1 MPRFSGKVRPFLVYY
16 RSRKKL
22 PQPFRGI
29 HLLNNLLIVEDNEPA
44 QNPLSRF
51 LEEKGYTVHTV
62 RTIRD
67 ALPYC
72 QNGQPQIVLAD
83 LHLPD
88 GTALDLLQKVRQTS
102 RETVFVLIT
111 EMGEVNLVLEALR
124 LGADDYLFKPFTNLE
139 NVASVIEKQVKKH
152 PVGKRML
159 TDADLEQLDKLQQ
172 MIQTSDFHMV
182 FQPIFR
188 LDDRSI
194 FGYEALM
201 RPGPSSPM
209 PNPGTLMELAE
220 QLGVARK
227 LDLICI
233 EKALATTPPNAPRLF
248 VNIET
253 ETVADPDSLLEVVA
267 LAEKSKQ
274 PLVLEVTERRT
285 VINLGILSGPCEV
298 LRKKKIALAV
308 DDVGSGYASIERVLS
323 IRPQFLKIAMSIT
336 RSVDADTIRRV
347 MAESILYMSERIGAS
362 VIAEGIETEKELAIL
377 KRVGVKLGQGYY
389 LSPKP

>member
-1 MPRFSGKVRPFLVYY
+1 
-16 RSRKKL
+16 
-22 PQPFRGI
+22 
-29 HLLNNLLIVEDNEPA
+29 LNNLLIVEDHEPA
-44 QNPLSRF
+44 LNPLSRF
-51 LEEKGYTVHTV
+51 LEEKGYTVHTA
-62 RTIRD
+62 RSIKD

-72 QNGQPQIVLAD
+72 QNGQTQIVLAD

-88 GTALDLLQKVRQTS
+88 GTALDLLQKVRQIS

-111 EMGEVNLVLEALR
+111 EMGEVNVVLEALR

-139 NVASVIEKQVKKH
+139 NVSSVIEKQVKKH
-152 PVGKRML
+152 PVGKRTL

-194 FGYEALM
+194 FGYEALL
-201 RPGPSSPM
+201 RPGASSPM
-209 PNPGTLMELAE
+209 PNPGSLMELAE

-227 LDLICI
+227 LDVACI
-233 EKALATTPPNAPRLF
+233 EKALATTPQNAPRLF
-248 VNIET
+248 ANIET
-253 ETVADPDSLLEVVA
+253 ETVADPDSLLQVVT
-267 LAEKSKQ
+267 LAERAKQ
-274 PLVLEVTERRT
+274 PLVLEVTERGT
-285 VINLGILSGPCEV
+285 VANLSILSDPCEV
-298 LRKKKIALAV
+298 LRKRKIALAV

-336 RSVDADTIRRV
+336 RSVDADAIRRV